1 MYQLRGN
8 WTAAKR
14 AMSSKAWVWHR
25 DLQVGRMPNMQGRAP
40 FADYHNYKRISWA
53 IHHFSFQGIMSDSTL
68 YSHLTNSDRFEK
80 SVMMDVRK
88 EMTLRIER
96 LQRQQEALTKS
107 LNKRFDVDEY
117 RRLNIVNQHILV
129 ASSRRKGDWVRGD
142 FPQYA
147 TLGK

>member
-1 MYQLRGN
+1 
-8 WTAAKR
+8 
-14 AMSSKAWVWHR
+14 
-25 DLQVGRMPNMQGRAP
+25 
-40 FADYHNYKRISWA
+40 
-53 IHHFSFQGIMSDSTL
+53 MSDSTL